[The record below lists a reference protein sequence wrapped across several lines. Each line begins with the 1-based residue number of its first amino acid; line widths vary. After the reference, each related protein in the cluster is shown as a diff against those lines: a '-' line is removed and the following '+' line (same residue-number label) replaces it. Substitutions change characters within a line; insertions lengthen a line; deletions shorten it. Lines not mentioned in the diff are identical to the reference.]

1 MVERKGLMQRILKEA
16 NPNSLVHISGC
27 RGSGKT
33 TLLKLLGGHLVN
45 AEKKQV
51 HFLKSAGTLNETG
64 WRNAISMLIEQKH
77 EAHFLVDETQTAALS
92 IPTALVEML
101 KNDTG
106 HRLTIIGAGVP
117 EFRTLSANF
126 SKKHR
131 THELFLLSE
140 DLGSEGVVAY
150 FDGSKKSKAI
160 LEHIRDHCGGHI
172 YPLMRA
178 MELLQQDSNYAMMTP
193 EEIINHYESAAFRSS
208 PGYKDT
214 CSRVLPAM
222 LPEEM
227 RPLFHSTRQLGDL
240 DGLRKKGFVSQT
252 SDTVLSHLLLDACVA
267 SLSLGK
273 PDATIFDLGAGLK
286 GIKQVLQKSLPGLQW
301 SQCDAH
307 GGPVEDALTF
317 ELLSAMANIRELT
330 TRLFNPKLVE
340 VGTTGRRPDTH
351 INSQVNSYVECLLTE
366 SHTET
371 DKASLDEHIDRFCAQ
386 DDGTDVRYTLLE
398 GQDWAALNN
407 FQKTGML
414 PLNPSDAY
422 SHLFQERVFTFLMAT

>member
-1 MVERKGLMQRILKEA
+1 
-16 NPNSLVHISGC
+16 
-27 RGSGKT
+27 
-33 TLLKLLGGHLVN
+33 
-45 AEKKQV
+45 
-51 HFLKSAGTLNETG
+51 
-64 WRNAISMLIEQKH
+64 
-77 EAHFLVDETQTAALS
+77 
-92 IPTALVEML
+92 
-101 KNDTG
+101 
-106 HRLTIIGAGVP
+106 
-117 EFRTLSANF
+117 
-126 SKKHR
+126 
-131 THELFLLSE
+131 
-140 DLGSEGVVAY
+140 
-150 FDGSKKSKAI
+150 
-160 LEHIRDHCGGHI
+160 
-172 YPLMRA
+172 
-178 MELLQQDSNYAMMTP
+178 
-193 EEIINHYESAAFRSS
+193 
-208 PGYKDT
+208 
-214 CSRVLPAM
+214 M

-227 RPLFHSTRQLGDL
+227 RPLFYSTRQLGDL

-273 PDATIFDLGAGLK
+273 PGATIFDLGAGLK

-340 VGTTGRRPDTH
+340 VGTSGRRPDTC

-371 DKASLDEHIDRFCAQ
+371 DKASLDEHVDHFCAQ
-386 DDGTDVRYTLLE
+386 DDGTDVCYALLE
-398 GQDWAALNN
+398 GQDWAALN

-422 SHLFQERVFTFLMAT
+422 SHLFQERVFTFLMATRQIYLGNEPLNAG